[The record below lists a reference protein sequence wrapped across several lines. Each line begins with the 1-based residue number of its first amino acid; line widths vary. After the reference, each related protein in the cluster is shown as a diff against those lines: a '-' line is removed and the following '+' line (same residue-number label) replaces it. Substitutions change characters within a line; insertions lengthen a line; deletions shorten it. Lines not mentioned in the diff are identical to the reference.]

1 MSSKQLQPLD
11 FFFFYSYR
19 YRLPIIPF
27 SPTYLSR
34 SQVIINSS
42 KQSCSFWAFSFLI
55 RGISG
60 YCYRNG
66 NTGIEI
72 HQIKLINFESLRNN
86 CSLFF
91 FFFIRGYRYRNVWN
105 GPKQFFETIVV
116 LFFLFLVISRVI
128 AIENGNPSN
137 LLISN
142 AFEIK
147 ANSKAF
153 FLFVF
158 LHIEIFTDLF
168 SFYIYSDHKFFFLFV
183 EHRNERIKIHC

>member
-91 FFFIRGYRYRNVWN
+91 FFYSWISISKCLKWT
-105 GPKQFFETIVV
+105 ETI
-116 LFFLFLVISRVI
+116 LRNNRCPFFLIL
-128 AIENGNPSN
+128 GY
-137 LLISN
+137 
-142 AFEIK
+142 K
-147 ANSKAF
+147 
-153 FLFVF
+153 
-158 LHIEIFTDLF
+158 
-168 SFYIYSDHKFFFLFV
+168 
-183 EHRNERIKIHC
+183 